1 MSLDDANL
9 YIWLDDNR
17 FRPSFWNHL
26 ENQQTYVS
34 WLSKK
39 LNISD
44 LDQWYNISPELIKL
58 NKGTTVIS
66 KYDNDMYLFLKSVFP
81 SRQWFQE
88 KFNISSTTIS
98 LIKVEE
104 PKVEEPKV
112 EEPRVEEPRVEE
124 PKVEEPKVEEPKVEE
139 PKVEEPK
146 VEEPIIQP
154 VIPSFTMPSFNFS
167 MPIININIPN
177 MN

>member
-44 LDQWYNISPELIKL
+44 LDQWYNISPEVIKL
-58 NKGTTVIS
+58 NKGISVIS
-66 KYDNDMYLFLKSVFP
+66 KYDNDMYLFLKSIFP

-88 KFNISSTTIS
+88 KFNLSSTTI
-98 LIKVEE
+98 KVIE
-104 PKVEEPKV
+104 PQVEQPQVEQPQVEQPQIEQPQIEQPQIEQPQVAQPQIEQPQIAQPQIAQPQIAQPQIEQPQVDCKV
-112 EEPRVEEPRVEE
+112 
-124 PKVEEPKVEEPKVEE
+124 
-139 PKVEEPK
+139 
-146 VEEPIIQP
+146 Q
-154 VIPSFTMPSFNFS
+154 
-167 MPIININIPN
+167 
-177 MN
+177 